1 MARTSKSRLHRRAHK
16 RLEWIASTKDA
27 VAGYGAIGVRS
38 SMNTSLV
45 MGKAHTAG
53 CHVPFPHVRPKHAT
67 RTFKRWGD
75 K

>member
-1 MARTSKSRLHRRAHK
+1 MARTSKARQQRRAGLRLAWDAK
-16 RLEWIASTKDA
+16 RDA

-53 CHVPFPHVRPKHAT
+53 CHVPFPHVRPERAT